1 MFTVYPQCSC
11 YPTFGS
17 AVILES
23 NRNLVIT
30 QLMWPMAIVR
40 WAKES
45 QGEIAWIIYLC
56 LLNSGNLLQ
65 LYNTIY
71 FEQEYGQDRKT
82 YIEKIYL
89 ILSIQKNRI
98 EIKQETQKQETT
110 TFKDFLLCLT
120 ITVSTLDNLLL
131 IKTW

>member
-11 YPTFGS
+11 SPTFGS

-30 QLMWPMAIVR
+30 QLMWPMTIVF

-45 QGEIAWIIYLC
+45 QGEIAGIIYLR

-71 FEQEYGQDRKT
+71 FEQECGQDRKT
-82 YIEKIYL
+82 YIQKFYFIHLKRLKNDENLFLFAMSLFIYSKHYAILNEHSSDGYSNKKIK
-89 ILSIQKNRI
+89 LS
-98 EIKQETQKQETT
+98 
-110 TFKDFLLCLT
+110 
-120 ITVSTLDNLLL
+120 
-131 IKTW
+131 